1 MKLPLFTG
9 LKATSYFKSF
19 ILNSMTA
26 AIICVLAIEFRLA
39 LEDEKNSYYGFWS
52 NVYNEK
58 KITEAHKMI
67 VTLLITFIV
76 SVIVYHVMYFLFLFG
91 GGQLNLIPTKLAN
104 ITELFKYRQSL

>member
-9 LKATSYFKSF
+9 LKATTYFKAF
-19 ILNSMTA
+19 ILNAMTA

-58 KITEAHKMI
+58 KITEAHKMM

-76 SVIVYHVMYFLFLFG
+76 SIIVYHVMYFVFLFG
-91 GGQLNLIPTKLAN
+91 GGQLNLIPTKMAN
-104 ITELFKYRQSL
+104 LTELFKERHVL